1 MHKMLTLTR
10 PQTTSSRS
18 EATAVHGSRHT
29 APSHSLQAAMA
40 CRARKTVLWLVCKD
54 PSRSLLGASRI
65 TCRALKGKITVRR
78 LGEVRLPI
86 STPVRLFPAV
96 GRWGSPRRCAHPH
109 GDAHQQNHRRR
120 KKSTLMGELSTATGS
135 RKPCSLQ
142 RKRRAF
148 RVAFTCFFWNTRESD
163 NYSENALWYYFP
175 STPAGCTAKNTEDCL
190 FLRVPE
196 LFHVS
201 ARLRASVL
209 WIMSA
214 HQEERPPTPPQ
225 TPTTSAGEI

>member
-1 MHKMLTLTR
+1 
-10 PQTTSSRS
+10 
-18 EATAVHGSRHT
+18 
-29 APSHSLQAAMA
+29 MA

-109 GDAHQQNHRRR
+109 GDAHQQNHRRK
-120 KKSTLMGELSTATGS
+120 KKSTLMGELSTATAS

-175 STPAGCTAKNTEDCL
+175 STSAGCTAKNTEDCL

-201 ARLRASVL
+201 ARLRFRVVDHVSTPRRKA
-209 WIMSA
+209 A
-214 HQEERPPTPPQ
+214 H
-225 TPTTSAGEI
+225 TSTDTHHVRR

>member
-10 PQTTSSRS
+10 PQTTASRS

-65 TCRALKGKITVRR
+65 TCRALKGQITVRR

-109 GDAHQQNHRRR
+109 GDAHQQNHWRK
-120 KKSTLMGELSTATGS
+120 KKSTLMGELSTATAS

-148 RVAFTCFFWNTRESD
+148 RVACTCFFWNNWESD
-163 NYSENALWYYFP
+163 NYSECPLVLLPQHP
-175 STPAGCTAKNTEDCL
+175 SRMHRKEYGRLP

-201 ARLRASVL
+201 ARLRFRVVDHVSTPRRKA
-209 WIMSA
+209 A
-214 HQEERPPTPPQ
+214 H
-225 TPTTSAGEI
+225 TSTDTHHVRR